1 MIIYG
6 ERNEGTCLVAIA
18 EDIDHDTEECGCDA
32 TDPWHLCV
40 LCGERIEGGQDI
52 IRDIDEF
59 GWFGKSI
66 HYSHIG
72 AKVDYGVRSGGFVC
86 ANAWHGV
93 GVDIAGA
100 TFVDD
105 GVYLGYW
112 SQQMEDDGFG
122 YAEPM
127 QMHYERLATG

>member
-18 EDIDHDTEECGCDA
+18 EDIDHDTEEYGCDA
-32 TDPWHLCV
+32 WHLCV

-59 GWFGKSI
+59 GWGGQDI

-72 AKVDYGVRSGGFVC
+72 AKVDYGV
-86 ANAWHGV
+86 WHGV

-122 YAEPM
+122 YMPPM
-127 QMHYERLATG
+127 QAHYEHLTTG